1 MMDFSL
7 IQVNGER
14 LRKDLE
20 ALGKFGEEPDGGILR
35 PALSDPDLKAREWFK
50 ARMQEAGL
58 RGREDAAANI
68 IGRLEPASGPSGAPC
83 IATGSHIDAV
93 LHGGKFDG
101 AAGICASLEALRAI
115 GESGIPIPVPL
126 ELIVFTDEEGGHF
139 AGTFGSRAMFNLLGE
154 GEIYK
159 TRGAGRPS
167 MAEDLER
174 MGKDP
179 GQVGRAVRP
188 PSEFRAFVELH
199 IEQGPVLDSLGIP
212 IGVVEGIVFIDR
224 YLIHVE
230 GKAGHAGTT
239 PMDQRD
245 DALVKAARLITSLN
259 SVFRSAGPGLVGTIG
274 EMKVQPGAFNI
285 IPGKVE
291 MSLDLRSMRKTPLES
306 VRREIRKIAQSV
318 EDTRLEMLNSKGGVK
333 MDSGVMKAI
342 ILSCRDRGVS
352 WKKMGSGA
360 GHDSMTFPTQGIP
373 AGMIFIPCK
382 EGKSHCPEEAIR
394 WEDAATGAQIL
405 ADTIVRVAKGVPDE
419 RAKRGRGENVKCQ
432 SSNDKSKDKGQK
444 GNVKTQMTN

>member
-1 MMDFSL
+1 MDFSL
-7 IQVNGER
+7 IKVKGER

-20 ALGKFGEEPDGGILR
+20 DLGKFGEEPDGGILR
-35 PALSDPDLKAREWFK
+35 PALSDADLKAREWFK
-50 ARMQEAGL
+50 ARMREAGL
-58 RGREDAAANI
+58 RVREDGAANI
-68 IGRLEPASGPSGAPC
+68 IGRLEPSSGLSGVPC

-93 LHGGKFDG
+93 PHGGKFDG

-115 GESGIPIPVPL
+115 GESGIPIPAPL

-159 TRGAGRPS
+159 SRGAGRPS
-167 MAEDLER
+167 LAEDLER
-174 MGKDP
+174 MGKEP
-179 GQVGRAVRP
+179 GQIGRAVRS
-188 PSEFRAFVELH
+188 PSEFRTFLELH
-199 IEQGPVLDSLGIP
+199 LEQGPLLDSLGIP

-230 GKAGHAGTT
+230 GEAGHAGTT
-239 PMDQRD
+239 PMNLRD

-259 SVFRSAGPGLVGTIG
+259 RVFRSAGPGLVGTIG

-291 MSLDLRSMRKTPLES
+291 MSLDLRSMRKAPLES
-306 VRREIRKIAQSV
+306 VRKNIRKIAQSV
-318 EDTRLEMLNSKGGVK
+318 EGARLEMLNSKGGVR

-342 ILSCRDRGVS
+342 ILSCRERGVS
-352 WKKMGSGA
+352 WKRMGSGA

-394 WEDAATGAQIL
+394 WEDATTGAQIL
-405 ADTIVRVAKGVPDE
+405 ADTIVRMARGIEGEK
-419 RAKRGRGENVKCQ
+419 AKRR
-432 SSNDKSKDKGQK
+432 KGGGGK
-444 GNVKTQMTN
+444 G